1 MKKEEL
7 NIYVSPKAKTVE
19 IKAQAI
25 ICASPE
31 PAFVLQSDTGY
42 TEEEW

>member
-1 MKKEEL
+1 MKKEEKNL
-7 NIYVSPKAKTVE
+7 YVSPKAKTVE

-25 ICASPE
+25 ICQSVN
-31 PAFVLQSDTGY
+31 AFSINSDAGY